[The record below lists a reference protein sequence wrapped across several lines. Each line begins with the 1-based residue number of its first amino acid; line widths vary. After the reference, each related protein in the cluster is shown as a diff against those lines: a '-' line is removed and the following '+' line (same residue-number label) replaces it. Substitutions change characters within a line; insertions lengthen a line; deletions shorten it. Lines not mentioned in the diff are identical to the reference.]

1 MKAKESA
8 GLAIIFEGKVL
19 LAHTTGR
26 GWWGSYG
33 IPKGGIDEGESK
45 LDAAIRETYEE
56 VGIKVPMHM
65 IDKTEH
71 TYTLTGKGQRVNK
84 TVYWY
89 IVKIESLSDLKIK
102 DLKIPKKDLQ
112 VEEVDWAGFIPYPE
126 AMKRVMKSQINVI
139 NNLRGSGL
147 IESYN
152 SLGDKYN
159 KSEQTMKHVK
169 LFEEFI
175 LDEETRV
182 ILGVLKESANAAD
195 QSIAEAYK
203 LGAKWSKDFDY
214 DGMLA
219 AGTKTKVSM
228 GVKKLQKLLNSF
240 TDVNYHREGQFLGL
254 AIEELED
261 GDTEAAEDYIEEFI
275 KVCKKTLG

>member
-8 GLAIIFEGKVL
+8 GLAIVFEGKVL

-56 VGIKVPMHM
+56 VGIKVPIHM

-84 TVYWY
+84 IVYWY

-112 VEEVDWAGFIPYPE
+112 VEEVDWAGFIPYSE

-159 KSEQTMKHVK
+159 RSEQTMKHVK

-175 LDEETRV
+175 LDEESNLSGK
-182 ILGVLKESANAAD
+182 IKFLSH
-195 QSIAEAYK
+195 
-203 LGAKWSKDFDY
+203 
-214 DGMLA
+214 
-219 AGTKTKVSM
+219 
-228 GVKKLQKLLNSF
+228 KK
-240 TDVNYHREGQFLGL
+240 H
-254 AIEELED
+254 